1 MNRKATFFGLGLT
14 VIAAAFI
21 GYLLLHNKAEV
32 ADVISDELVWDL
44 RDSSPQKK
52 VIVTKDGTVARYV
65 SEDETSYTG
74 DIQDTFTVS
83 KEEATVEIWY
93 ACEGKGIVFL
103 KNEGTKPAYAA
114 PDSLSNAVGNLEAIE
129 GYYPEVYCCKG
140 YKDGWFTIEIDG
152 TEGYIREEY
161 VYWDAIC
168 SF

>member
-1 MNRKATFFGLGLT
+1 MGFKGQFSTEK
-14 VIAAAFI
+14 
-21 GYLLLHNKAEV
+21 GYR
-32 ADVISDELVWDL
+32 DL
-44 RDSSPQKK
+44 
-52 VIVTKDGTVARYV
+52 
-65 SEDETSYTG
+65 
-74 DIQDTFTVS
+74 
-83 KEEATVEIWY
+83 WY

-103 KNEGTKPAYAA
+103 KNEGTQPAYAA